1 MKTITSKEY
10 LPVPRF
16 FQRELSTYHFLA
28 PLARGWGG
36 EGGRK
41 WVLSPLLYANFP
53 KQTWEGGEG
62 GKWLFS
68 SLLYTCFPKQI
79 WGEGRG
85 RKVSTFVDYLSSPA
99 FQNKY
104 GFPKNVWNSENG
116 LYKKKLSSFT
126 RHQITKSLFSLH
138 RSNYIV
144 ISGNQKDLSISYA
157 NK

>member
-16 FQRELSTYHFLA
+16 FHRELSTYHFLA

-53 KQTWEGGEG
+53 KQTWGGG
-62 GKWLFS
+62 GGS
-68 SLLYTCFPKQI
+68 DHSHHY
-79 WGEGRG
+79 
-85 RKVSTFVDYLSSPA
+85 STPA

-104 GFPKNVWNSENG
+104 EGKGGGGRWVLLSIISLHPLSKTNTVFQKMSEI
-116 LYKKKLSSFT
+116 LKMDYKKKLSSFT

>member
-16 FQRELSTYHFLA
+16 FHRELSTYHFLAA

-36 EGGRK
+36 EGEESECSHHCSTPTFQNK
-41 WVLSPLLYANFP
+41 H
-53 KQTWEGGEG
+53 GGEGRG
-62 GKWLFS
+62 GKWLFL

-85 RKVSTFVDYLSSPA
+85 RKVSTFIDYFSSPA

-104 GFPKNVWNSENG
+104 GFQKNVWNSENG
-116 LYKKKLSSFT
+116 FIKKKLSSFT
-126 RHQITKSLFSLH
+126 WHQITKSLFSLH
-138 RSNYIV
+138 RSN
-144 ISGNQKDLSISYA
+144 
-157 NK
+157 